1 MADEEQKDL
10 RTMLAEA
17 HDTETAAPATDGAAS
32 PAEKPVVESAEKP
45 AEDQSGS
52 RERRPDGR
60 FAPKDGTDK
69 EEADAAATE
78 VAGANDATI
87 PDKPAETPAT
97 TATEA
102 PSHWS
107 QADKDWVA
115 KLPSEHRG
123 EVIERFK
130 QIEAGFT
137 PKLQRLAQFE
147 KEFGQAAEIFAPH
160 MDAIRSR
167 GQTPS
172 DVVKIWAG
180 VEEGLLASRAAAQA
194 GRSDPRGAQIA
205 ARIIQ
210 NYGIDP
216 GEVARYLQGAIDQGQ
231 AGATNG
237 NGAAPPYVAD
247 PVLAQKV
254 DGIEKFITQ
263 QQQID
268 QARRDQAAKST
279 IETFANEKN
288 ADGSPKH
295 PFFSELESD
304 ITALAQFET
313 SQGRPIDLPA
323 LYNRAVWLNDST
335 RERQLSSQ
343 RQADEKRAADERK
356 AKAEAAKKAAVSV
369 AGSPSPGQAPQ
380 GKAPSNRP
388 LRDDLLAAETEVM
401 GR

>member
-17 HDTETAAPATDGAAS
+17 HDTETAAPATDGAAA

-45 AEDQSGS
+45 AEDQSGA

-60 FAPKDGTDK
+60 FAPKEAV
-69 EEADAAATE
+69 EEVEEKPETE
-78 VAGANDATI
+78 VAGVKDATI
-87 PDKPAETPAT
+87 PDKPADTPTT
-97 TATEA
+97 TAAEA

-107 QADKDWVA
+107 QADKEWVA

-147 KEFGQAAEIFAPH
+147 KEYSGAVEAFAPH
-160 MDAIRSR
+160 IEAIRQR

-172 DVVKIWAG
+172 DVIKIWAN
-180 VEEGLLASRAAAQA
+180 VEEGLLATRAAAQA

-205 ARIIQ
+205 ARLIQ
-210 NYGIDP
+210 NYAIDP
-216 GEVARYLQGAIDQGQ
+216 AEVARYLQGAIDQGQ

-313 SQGRPIDLPA
+313 SQGRPLDLST

-369 AGSPSPGQAPQ
+369 AGAPSPGQAAQ
-380 GKAPSNRP
+380 GKPTTRS
-388 LRDDLLAAETEVM
+388 LRDDLLAAETETM